1 MQLRGTGGTSCPK
14 CTGRGRR
21 KDAMRQKYPMLGK
34 WDRDGKAEQAQIG
47 ESTQC
52 MHSTVREEALTAAGV
67 VSECE
72 GLIMDDPEL
81 LFACTSATLD
91 WYVGQ
96 LILLTSICLQ
106 KVLLTQLASVLIA
119 MAH

>member
-67 VSECE
+67 QCA
-72 GLIMDDPEL
+72 D
-81 LFACTSATLD
+81 A
-91 WYVGQ
+91 
-96 LILLTSICLQ
+96 ILLQQIAKPLFRSMFVARTRQ
-106 KVLLTQLASVLIA
+106 GLARNYFDHMWMRGGRGSWQQRIDQ
-119 MAH
+119 HF